1 MDADNK
7 RILKN
12 SIYLYARMLFV
23 MATSLI
29 ASRLV
34 LQALGVVDYGVY
46 QVVGGIVALFTI
58 LNGTLAV
65 GSSRFITF
73 ALGKG
78 DAEKLKKVFN
88 ASFAIHCCMAVV
100 IFILLET
107 VGLWYINTHL
117 VVPEARMSAA
127 NWVFQFSVF
136 TCVVWL
142 TQVPYSALIVAHE
155 RMNIYAYVSIAE
167 SVFRLALVSV
177 LYFFEHDD
185 NLIFY
190 ALSLALW
197 SIALQIFY
205 RVYCYRRFPE
215 SHLQLCRDKAQ
226 YKEMISFSI
235 WDVFG
240 QFTGN
245 GNNQGKALL
254 INYFFGIVYNA
265 SYGLALRIQGILQQF
280 VSNFM
285 TAVSP
290 QITKSYAGNKMG
302 RVHSLIFNSSKMGC
316 ILYSFIAI
324 PIFFEAD
331 YLLELWLKDVPA
343 KTAIFVRLAI
353 ILQMIRSCSR
363 PVVVG
368 IHASGNIKNLNL
380 ICGLG
385 CVVCTLPGIYICY
398 KLGGPI
404 ECAYYVSICWACIV
418 NYLELFCLWMED
430 RSFSIWEYTRNVY
443 FRCIIMCLSVSVIL
457 FLFRNIMAPSFLRL
471 VLSCLISTVS
481 IATLAYSVVIS
492 PSQREEVRNKI
503 QSIIKQKLHR

>member
-12 SIYLYARMLFV
+12 TVYLYARMFLSL
-23 MATSLI
+23 AISLI
-29 ASRLV
+29 TSRLV

-46 QVVGGIVALFTI
+46 HVVGGIVALFTI

-73 ALGKG
+73 ALGRG
-78 DAEKLKKVFN
+78 DAVKLKKVFN

-107 VGLWYINTHL
+107 IGLWYINTHL
-117 VVPEARMSAA
+117 VIPEARLTAA

-136 TCVVWL
+136 TCVIGM
-142 TQVPYSALIVAHE
+142 TQVPYGALIVAHE
-155 RMNIYAYVSIAE
+155 QMNIYAYVSVAG

-185 NLIFY
+185 NLIFF
-190 ALSLALW
+190 ALSLSLW

-226 YKEMISFSI
+226 YKEMISFSM
-235 WDVFG
+235 WDVLG
-240 QFTGN
+240 QFTGT

-265 SYGLALRIQGILQQF
+265 SYGLASRVQGILQQF
-280 VSNFM
+280 VGNFM

-290 QITKSYAGNKMG
+290 QITKSFAVKNMG

-316 ILYSFIAI
+316 ILYSFVAI
-324 PIFFEAD
+324 PVFFEAD
-331 YLLELWLKDVPA
+331 YILELWLKDVPD
-343 KTAIFVRLAI
+343 KTVLFVRLAI
-353 ILQMIRSCSR
+353 IWNMIRSCAR

-368 IHASGNIKNLNL
+368 VHASGNIKYLNI

-404 ECAYYVSICWACIV
+404 ECAYYVSICWACV
-418 NYLELFCLWMED
+418 VSYLELFCLWKED
-430 RSFSIWEYTRNVY
+430 RSFSVWDYTRNVY
-443 FRCIIMCLSVSVIL
+443 FRCMIMCLIVSAIL

-471 VLSCLISTVS
+471 VLVCLISTVS
-481 IATLAYSVVIS
+481 IASLSYAIVIS
-492 PSQREEVRNKI
+492 PSQRVEVRNKI
-503 QSIIKQKLHR
+503 QSVINQKFHR